1 MTEGD
6 TQAIVIVQVL
16 SEKQMRFTAGF
27 SRNCTHTL
35 THTLIRRDTE
45 SIYVCGGREKRLVER
60 RGEKETRQR
69 DGGRT
74 EHKGWVTL
82 DVLRVID
89 YKVSI
94 PHH

>member
-1 MTEGD
+1 MCVVEEGEE
-6 TQAIVIVQVL
+6 I
-16 SEKQMRFTAGF
+16 
-27 SRNCTHTL
+27 SRN
-35 THTLIRRDTE
+35 RR
-45 SIYVCGGREKRLVER
+45 RE
-60 RGEKETRQR
+60 GEKETRQR

-74 EHKGWVTL
+74 ESRGWVTL